1 MSTITFEDINV
12 VYEKTEHYALK
23 NLNLEIQSG
32 QIVSLIGPS
41 GCGKSTTLNLASGLL
56 KPTSGH
62 VKINGQEITGPGLDR
77 GVVFQSYSLFPWM
90 TVLENITFALQQKE
104 KERKEIITKKAAEI
118 LKKVGLNE
126 KVQKSFPSQLSG
138 GMQQRVAIARMFV
151 LDAPVFLMDEPF
163 SAVDEITR
171 NQLQDLL
178 LKLWEEGETKKTVLV
193 VTHNIDEAIFLS
205 DRVVVLRDGQ
215 IQQDILIPFKRPRDR
230 FKIDQEEA
238 YTKIRHDLLKAVS
251 GEYN

>member
-1 MSTITFEDINV
+1 MSTILFEDINV
-12 VYEKTEHYALK
+12 VYEKTDHYALK
-23 NLNLEIQSG
+23 NLNLTIRSG

-56 KPTSGH
+56 KPTSGA
-62 VKINGQEITGPGLDR
+62 VKINENEITGPGLDR

-90 TVLENITFALQQKE
+90 TVLENITFALKQKSKASKDE
-104 KERKEIITKKAAEI
+104 ITKKAVQI
-118 LKKVGLNE
+118 LEKVGLN
-126 KVQKSFPSQLSG
+126 KKAQQSFPSQLSG

-178 LKLWEEGETKKTVLV
+178 LQLWEEGETKKTVLV

-205 DRVVVLRDGQ
+205 DRVVVLHDGQ
-215 IQQDILIPFKRPRDR
+215 IQQDITIPFKRPRNR
-230 FKIDQEEA
+230 LYIEQEDSYA
-238 YTKIRHDLLKAVS
+238 KIRYELLKAVS
-251 GEYN
+251 GES

>member
-1 MSTITFEDINV
+1 MSTIIFENINV
-12 VYEKTEHYALK
+12 KYEKTDYYALK
-23 NLNLEIQSG
+23 NVNFTIQSG

-56 KPTSGH
+56 TPSSGV
-62 VKINGQEITGPGLDR
+62 VKMNKKTVTGPGIDR

-90 TVLENITFALQQKE
+90 TVLENITFALKQKA
-104 KERKEIITKKAAEI
+104 KESKDEIIKVAKQI
-118 LKKVGLNE
+118 LEKVGLNE
-126 KVQKSFPSQLSG
+126 KAQKSFPNQLSG

-178 LKLWEEGETKKTVLV
+178 LNLWEEGEIKKTVLV

-215 IQQDILIPFKRPRDR
+215 IQQDIFIPFKRPRNR
-230 FKIDQEEA
+230 FNINEEGS
-238 YTKIRHDLLKAVS
+238 YTKIRHRLLKAIS
-251 GEYN
+251 GES

>member
-1 MSTITFEDINV
+1 MSTIIFEGIDV
-12 VYEKTEHYALK
+12 LYDKTDHYALK
-23 NLNLEIQSG
+23 NLNLTIQSG

-56 KPTSGH
+56 VPTTGT
-62 VKINGQEITGPGLDR
+62 VKINETKITGPGLDR

-90 TVLENITFALQQKE
+90 TVLENITFALKQKS
-104 KERKEIITKKAAEI
+104 KEPKEVITKKAIHI
-118 LKKVGLNE
+118 LEKVGLNE
-126 KVQKSFPSQLSG
+126 KAQKSFPSALSG
-138 GMQQRVAIARMFV
+138 GMQQRVAIARMFI

-178 LKLWEEGETKKTVLV
+178 LNLWEEGETKKTVLV

-205 DRVVVLRDGQ
+205 DRVVVLHDGQ
-215 IQQDILIPFKRPRDR
+215 IQQDIAIPFKRPRNR
-230 FKIDQEEA
+230 LNIDQEEA
-238 YTKIRHDLLKAVS
+238 YTKIRHELLKAVS
-251 GEYN
+251 GEY

>member
-1 MSTITFEDINV
+1 MSTILFEDINV
-12 VYEKTEHYALK
+12 VYEKTDHYALK
-23 NLNLEIQSG
+23 NLNLTIQSG

-56 KPTSGH
+56 KPTSGA
-62 VKINGQEITGPGLDR
+62 VKINENEITGPGLDR

-90 TVLENITFALQQKE
+90 TVLENITFALKQKSKASKDE
-104 KERKEIITKKAAEI
+104 ITKKAVQI
-118 LKKVGLNE
+118 LEKVGLN
-126 KVQKSFPSQLSG
+126 KKAQQSFPSQLSG

-178 LKLWEEGETKKTVLV
+178 LQLWEEGETKKTVLV

-205 DRVVVLRDGQ
+205 DRVVVLHDGQ
-215 IQQDILIPFKRPRDR
+215 IQQDITIPFKRPRNR
-230 FKIDQEEA
+230 LYIEQEDSYA
-238 YTKIRHDLLKAVS
+238 KIRYELLKAVS
-251 GEYN
+251 GES

>member
-1 MSTITFEDINV
+1 MSTIVFEDIDV
-12 VYEKTEHYALK
+12 IYEKTNHYALK
-23 NLNLEIQSG
+23 NFNLTIQSG

-56 KPTSGH
+56 TPSSGA
-62 VKINGQEITGPGLDR
+62 VKMENSEIKGPGLDR

-90 TVLENITFALQQKE
+90 TVLENITFALKQKSSE
-104 KERKEIITKKAAEI
+104 AKEEITRKAIHVLE
-118 LKKVGLNE
+118 KVGLNE
-126 KVQKSFPSQLSG
+126 KAQHSFPSQLSG
-138 GMQQRVAIARMFV
+138 GMQQRVAIARMFI

-205 DRVVVLRDGQ
+205 NRVVVLHNGQ
-215 IQQDILIPFKRPRDR
+215 IQQDISIPFKRPRNR
-230 FKIDQEEA
+230 LNIDQEES
-238 YTKIRHDLLKAVS
+238 YTKTRHELLKAVS
-251 GEYN
+251 GEY

>member
-1 MSTITFEDINV
+1 MSTILFEDINV
-12 VYEKTEHYALK
+12 IYEKTDHYALQD
-23 NLNLEIQSG
+23 LNLTIQSG

-56 KPTSGH
+56 KPTSGT
-62 VKINGQEITGPGLDR
+62 VKINDSEITGPGLDR

-90 TVLENITFALQQKE
+90 TVLENITFALKQKSNASKVE
-104 KERKEIITKKAAEI
+104 ITKKAKDVLE
-118 LKKVGLNE
+118 KVGLNE
-126 KVQKSFPSQLSG
+126 KAQKSFPSQLSG
-138 GMQQRVAIARMFV
+138 GMQQRVAIARMFI

-205 DRVVVLRDGQ
+205 DRVVVLHNGQ
-215 IQQDILIPFKRPRDR
+215 IQEDISIPFKRPRNR
-230 FKIDQEEA
+230 LSIDQEES
-238 YTKIRHDLLKAVS
+238 YSKIRHQLLKAVS
-251 GEYN
+251 GDY

>member
-1 MSTITFEDINV
+1 MSTILFEDINV
-12 VYEKTEHYALK
+12 IYEKTDHYALQD
-23 NLNLEIQSG
+23 LNLTIQSG

-56 KPTSGH
+56 KPTSGTI
-62 VKINGQEITGPGLDR
+62 KINDSEITGPGLDR

-90 TVLENITFALQQKE
+90 TVLENITFALKQKSNASKAE
-104 KERKEIITKKAAEI
+104 ITKKAKDVLE
-118 LKKVGLNE
+118 KVGLNE
-126 KVQKSFPSQLSG
+126 KAQKSYPSQLSG
-138 GMQQRVAIARMFV
+138 GMQQRVAIARMFI

-205 DRVVVLRDGQ
+205 DRVVVLHNGQ
-215 IQQDILIPFKRPRDR
+215 IQEDIRVPFKRPRNR
-230 FKIDQEEA
+230 LSIDQEES
-238 YTKIRHDLLKAVS
+238 YSKIRHQLLKAVS
-251 GEYN
+251 GDY

>member
-1 MSTITFEDINV
+1 MSTIIFEGIDV
-12 VYEKTEHYALK
+12 KYDKTDHYALK
-23 NLNLEIQSG
+23 NLNLTIQSG

-56 KPTSGH
+56 APTIGT
-62 VKINGQEITGPGLDR
+62 VKINETKITGPGLDR

-90 TVLENITFALQQKE
+90 TVLENITFALKQKS
-104 KERKEIITKKAAEI
+104 KESKEVITKKAIHI
-118 LKKVGLNE
+118 LEKVGLNE
-126 KVQKSFPSQLSG
+126 KAQKSFPSALSG
-138 GMQQRVAIARMFV
+138 GMQQRVAIARMFI

-205 DRVVVLRDGQ
+205 DRVVVLHDGQ
-215 IQQDILIPFKRPRDR
+215 IQQDIAIPFKRPRNR
-230 FKIDQEEA
+230 LNIDQEEA
-238 YTKIRHDLLKAVS
+238 YTKIRHELLKAVS
-251 GEYN
+251 GEY

>member
-1 MSTITFEDINV
+1 MSTLYFEDIDV
-12 VYEKTEHYALK
+12 KYEKTDHYALK
-23 NLNLEIQSG
+23 NLNLTIQSG

-56 KPTSGH
+56 SPTSGT
-62 VKINGQEITGPGLDR
+62 VKIDDSEISGPGLDR

-90 TVLENITFALQQKE
+90 TVLENITFALKQKS
-104 KERKEIITKKAAEI
+104 KEPKEVITKKAIQI
-118 LKKVGLNE
+118 LEKVGLDD
-126 KVQKSFPSQLSG
+126 KAQKSFPSALSG
-138 GMQQRVAIARMFV
+138 GMQQRVAIARMFI

-205 DRVVVLRDGQ
+205 DRVVVLHDGQ
-215 IQQDILIPFKRPRDR
+215 IQEDIVIPFKRPRDR
-230 FKIDQEEA
+230 FNIDQEEA
-238 YTKIRHDLLKAVS
+238 YTKIRRELLKAVS
-251 GEYN
+251 GEY

>member
-1 MSTITFEDINV
+1 MSTISFEQINV
-12 VYEKTEHYALK
+12 IYDKTNHHTLK
-23 NLNLEIQSG
+23 NLNFHIESG

-56 KPTSGH
+56 KPTSGQ
-62 VKINGQEITGPGLDR
+62 VKMNGREITGPGLDK

-90 TVLENITFALQQKE
+90 TVLENITFALQQKG
-104 KERKEIITKKAAEI
+104 KESKKVI
-118 LKKVGLNE
+118 LKKATEILEKVGLDE
-126 KVQKSFPSQLSG
+126 KAQNSFPSQLSG

-178 LKLWEEGETKKTVLV
+178 LKLWDEGKAKKTILI

-215 IQQDILIPFKRPRDR
+215 IQQDITIPFKRPRDR
-230 FKIDQEEA
+230 FKIDQEEN
-238 YTKIRHDLLKAVS
+238 YTIIRHNLLKAVS
-251 GEYN
+251 GKYV